1 MEPTFKASPFPYKVR
16 GGSKRGGHRNTGFLL
31 TNCVQ
36 YFYGMRQEWQ
46 QTKQTISL
54 SDHLGLSAT
63 NENTY

>member
-16 GGSKRGGHRNTGFLL
+16 GGSKRGGHRNLL
-31 TNCVQ
+31 IINCVQ

-46 QTKQTISL
+46 QTKLTISL